1 MEYTRYELQVLWYL
15 KRHGG
20 VVSAKSHDNKDSI
33 VTIMAETLDIRR
45 QSVNHALREL
55 EKKCLLIKTYAKGG
69 KIGSGGYD
77 IIIKIELID
86 PQMYLPPLPAPL
98 PLAAVMSR
106 ENNELLERTATEP
119 TNEAIILA
127 LLDENEKLRAQIN
140 KLQEVVN
147 ALAKENETLK
157 HHQAH
162 KPRNEHLNQ
171 RVQDALP
178 PEVWES
184 LRQMGKRL

>member
-1 MEYTRYELQVLWYL
+1 MEYTRKELQILWYL
-15 KRHGG
+15 KRNGG
-20 VVSAKSHDNKDSI
+20 VVTAKSDQSKDSI
-33 VTIMAETLDIRR
+33 VTIMAETLGMRR
-45 QSVNHALREL
+45 QSINYYLREL
-55 EKKCLLIKTYAKGG
+55 EKRCLLIKTYAKGV
-69 KIGSGGYD
+69 KTGSLGYA
-77 IIIKIELID
+77 IIVKIELID
-86 PQMYLPPLPAPL
+86 PQMYLPPLPGPM

-106 ENNELLERTATEP
+106 ENDELLERTAVEP

-127 LLDENEKLRAQIN
+127 LVEENEKLRAQIN

-147 ALAKENETLK
+147 ALAKENEILK
-157 HHQAH
+157 KQQAP
-162 KPRNEHLNQ
+162 KQRPEHLNQ